1 MRLSAL
7 ACSGL
12 LAALASGA
20 GMASP
25 VGELTSFTS
34 GSPARASEVNANFDA
49 LKSAVNDTDARLGA
63 VESDLAAVESGLAAV
78 ESSVGSLEN
87 NKQNRITGSCMP
99 GMAVTSIGADGS
111 VTCEQ
116 WRESEGSYQ
125 VSPWAFVGEGGQTDG
140 CEYRP
145 SHTFQSMG
153 FFTGTQINHC
163 RAIAQLQLPQGAEL
177 AGVTCRVTDAKPG
190 NMRIYAELVAN
201 NARTFD
207 LTQSSGTSYLATTNN
222 SSGVDNA
229 TAVEV
234 VGATTSTSMSA
245 RFVDNNTRLYFLRLF
260 YYSDGS
266 TAFDS
271 ILGNLGVFGCR
282 VTYHY

>member
-1 MRLSAL
+1 MKLSAL

-20 GMASP
+20 GIASP
-25 VGELTSFTS
+25 VGELTSFAS
-34 GSPARASEVNANFDA
+34 GTPARASEVNANFNA
-49 LKSAVNDTDARLGA
+49 LKSAVNDTDARLG
-63 VESDLAAVESGLAAV
+63 AV

-116 WRESEGSYQ
+116 WRASEGAYQ
-125 VSPWAFVGEGGQTDG
+125 VSPWSFVGEGGQADG

-153 FFTGTQINHC
+153 FFTGVQTNHC

-177 AGVTCRVTDAKPG
+177 AGVTCRVTDARPG

-207 LTQSSGTSYLATTNN
+207 LTQSSSTSYLATTNN

-234 VGATTSTSMSA
+234 IGAATSTNLSA

-260 YYSDGS
+260 YYSDGT
-266 TAFDS
+266 TAFNS
-271 ILGNLGVFGCR
+271 IMGNLGVFGCR
-282 VTYHY
+282 VTYRY